1 MNKVELTGRLTRDP
15 DVRQSETQGGEKI
28 TIARYTLAVDR
39 KGLKNHDN
47 APSADFVPCVAFG
60 RAGDFASKYLT
71 QGIKIGIVGHIQ
83 TGFYINKEGKKIYTV
98 EVAVEEHEFEEPKKS
113 SGGADKIEAEYI
125 NVATPQDGKVFVEV
139 DEKEFVVRIVENG
152 KDIFKKKFKLSIHM
166 KIT

>member
-113 SGGADKIEAEYI
+113 SGGAEKIEAECVPVEEQGSEEKTEEAASDPYAEDEGFMSI
-125 NVATPQDGKVFVEV
+125 PQEV
-139 DEKEFVVRIVENG
+139 YDNLPYRN
-152 KDIFKKKFKLSIHM
+152 
-166 KIT
+166 